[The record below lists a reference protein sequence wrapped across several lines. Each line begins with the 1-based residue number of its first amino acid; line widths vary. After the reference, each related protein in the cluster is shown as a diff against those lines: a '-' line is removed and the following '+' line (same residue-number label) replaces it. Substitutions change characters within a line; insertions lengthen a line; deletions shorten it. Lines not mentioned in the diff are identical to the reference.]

1 MIDIIIPAYNAH
13 KTISKALLSICM
25 QTIKNKINV
34 YIIDDCSDHDYKKII
49 NKFKDRINITQ
60 YKLDKNSGPGVAKQ
74 YGLDHSNGEY
84 IYFLDADDMFIDI
97 YSLETLLKNI
107 SNNDI
112 ICGNV
117 YYENYDNTILTI
129 SNDFSFQLHGK
140 LYKREYID
148 KNNFHFNNCRNG
160 NDNCFNRLLKIGTD
174 KYSYINSD
182 VLLCSCTKESITN
195 NIEDYCYNEVPILC
209 KNMLWMAEEADK
221 RGFNKYKIVYELYN
235 ELVHFFKIYTKYFK
249 IKNDIVRLE
258 DSFTKLYDKMCEYG
272 IELKDSDK
280 NDIILENIG
289 DNDVLNMVEYVLF
302 NLFHNDSM

>member
-1 MIDIIIPAYNAH
+1 MVDIIIPAYNAH

-25 QTIKNKINV
+25 QTIKDKINV

-60 YKLDKNSGPGVAKQ
+60 YKLDKNSGPGVARQ

-117 YYENYDNTILTI
+117 YYEDYDNTVLTI
-129 SNDFSFQLHGK
+129 SNNYSFQLHGK

-148 KNNFHFNNCRNG
+148 KNNFHFNNSRNG
-160 NDNCFNRLLKIGTD
+160 EDNCFNRLLKIGTD
-174 KYSYINSD
+174 EYSYINSD
-182 VLLCSCTKESITN
+182 VLLYSCTKESITN

-235 ELVHFFKIYTKYFK
+235 ELVHFSNMYTKYFK
-249 IKNDIVRLE
+249 IKNDIVKLE
-258 DSFTKLYDKMCEYG
+258 DSFTKLYDKMREYG
-272 IELKDSDK
+272 IELESTDK
-280 NDIILENIG
+280 NEIVFENIAG
-289 DNDVLNMVEYVLF
+289 NDVLNMIEYIFF
-302 NLFHNDSM
+302 NLSKK